1 MIDQATT
8 GLMHVIVGGLAA
20 NLLVIWSLANV
31 ALGGEG
37 SKVSRERRLPS
48 DSDSQLFGI
57 LFAVGAVCGLLVAA
71 GTGFPADP
79 FYLAAS
85 GGLAFVAG
93 LVVALPLV
101 AKLNESYLNRAASNL
116 ELGNYKEAIEDASEV
131 ARSSERLRERANE
144 IVETAREMRNQQ
156 PLGGLSGM

>member
-1 MIDQATT
+1 
-8 GLMHVIVGGLAA
+8 
-20 NLLVIWSLANV
+20 
-31 ALGGEG
+31 
-37 SKVSRERRLPS
+37 VSRERRPPN
-48 DSDSQLFGI
+48 DSDAKLFGI
-57 LFAVGAVCGLLVAA
+57 LFAVGAICGLLVAVGA
-71 GTGFPADP
+71 GFPADP
-79 FYLAAS
+79 IYLVAS

-93 LVVALPLV
+93 LVVALPRV

-144 IVETAREMRNQQ
+144 IVETTREMRNRQ